1 MMKMKVAI
9 GSLALTT
16 LLFGTS
22 GTAEARG
29 SQFQLNIDKDGVQ
42 FGPSLDPRQHGYE
55 HAYRDGADRGRFDL
69 EHGIRYNLNARVYN
83 DTARGYQTFMGNKK
97 LYQQGYREGYK
108 AGYDS
113 AYRGGTQRYGQI
125 YGRTEENRTQTEH
138 ATDPYASRRWGGMDM
153 AFDVGYRDGVTAGQY
168 DRGRNV
174 RSNYETSDAYRNANH
189 GYGNGY
195 GQSAVYQTQYR
206 TGFQRGYQDG
216 YGRSH

>member
-1 MMKMKVAI
+1 MMNMRIAI
-9 GSLALTT
+9 GSLTLTA
-16 LLFGTS
+16 LLFGTT
-22 GTAEARG
+22 GTADARG
-29 SQFQLNIDKDGVQ
+29 SQFHVSIDKDDGQ
-42 FGPSLDPRQHGYE
+42 FGPSLDPRRHGYE

-69 EHGIRYNLNARVYN
+69 EHGIRYNLNVKIYN
-83 DTARGYQTFMGNKK
+83 DTARGYQPFMGNKK
-97 LYQQGYREGYK
+97 QYQQGYREGYK

-113 AYRGGTQRYGQI
+113 AYHGGPQQYGQI
-125 YGRTEENRTQTEH
+125 YGRTEENGTQTHH

-168 DRGRNV
+168 DRRRDV

-195 GQSAVYQTQYR
+195 GQRVYQTQYR

>member
-9 GSLALTT
+9 GGLALTA

-22 GTAEARG
+22 GTADARG
-29 SQFQLNIDKDGVQ
+29 SQFPVGIDQDGVQ
-42 FGPSLDPRQHGYE
+42 FGPSLDPRRHGYE

-69 EHGIRYNLNARVYN
+69 EHGIRYNLNAKIYN
-83 DTARGYQTFMGNKK
+83 ETARGYHPFMGNKK
-97 LYQQGYREGYK
+97 QYQQGYREGYK

-113 AYRGGTQRYGQI
+113 AYRGGPQQYGQI
-125 YGRTEENRTQTEH
+125 YGQTEENRTQTQH

-189 GYGNGY
+189 GYGDGY

>member
-1 MMKMKVAI
+1 MMNMKVAT
-9 GSLALTT
+9 GSLALTA
-16 LLFGTS
+16 LLFGMS
-22 GTAEARG
+22 GTADARG
-29 SQFQLNIDKDGVQ
+29 SQFQVSIDKDGVQ
-42 FGPSLDPRQHGYE
+42 FGPSLDPRRHGYE

-69 EHGIRYNLNARVYN
+69 EHGIRYNLNAKIYN
-83 DTARGYQTFMGNKK
+83 DTARGYQPFMGNKK
-97 LYQQGYREGYK
+97 QYQEGYREGYK

-113 AYRGGTQRYGQI
+113 AYRGGTQQYGQI
-125 YGRTEENRTQTEH
+125 YGRTEENRNQTQH
-138 ATDPYASRRWGGMDM
+138 ATDPYAARQWDGTDM

-216 YGRSH
+216 YGRSY

>member
-9 GSLALTT
+9 GGLALTT
-16 LLFGTS
+16 LLFGTN
-22 GTAEARG
+22 GTADARG
-29 SQFQLNIDKDGVQ
+29 SQFPVSIDKDGVQ
-42 FGPSLDPRQHGYE
+42 FGPSLDPRRHGYE

-69 EHGIRYNLNARVYN
+69 EHGIRYNLNAKIYN
-83 DTARGYQTFMGNKK
+83 ETARGYHPFMGNKK
-97 LYQQGYREGYK
+97 QYQQGYREGYK

-113 AYRGGTQRYGQI
+113 AYRGGPQQYSQI
-125 YGRTEENRTQTEH
+125 YGQTEENRTQTQH

-168 DRGRNV
+168 DRGHNV
-174 RSNYETSDAYRNANH
+174 RSDFETSDAYRNANH

-195 GQSAVYQTQYR
+195 GQTEAYQAQYR

-216 YGRSH
+216 YGRSR